1 MLDDSGQPH
10 QDFRRLLFGMDAS
23 DPRLCEPMELEYVNS
38 WVPFDRAGY
47 AELEAA
53 VAAGPI
59 IVGHKTRA

>member
-1 MLDDSGQPH
+1 
-10 QDFRRLLFGMDAS
+10 MDAS

-38 WVPFDRAGY
+38 WVPYDRAGY

-59 IVGHKTRA
+59 IVGDKTRA